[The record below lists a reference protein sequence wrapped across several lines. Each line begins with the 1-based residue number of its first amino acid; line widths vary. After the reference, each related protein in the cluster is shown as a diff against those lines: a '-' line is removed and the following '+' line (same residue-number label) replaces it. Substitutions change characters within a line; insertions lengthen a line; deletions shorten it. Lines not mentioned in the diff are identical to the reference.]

1 MAMKRTITESQ
12 ISQTFNLEDLLG
24 KKPSERQKEV
34 FFELAVDKIVDR
46 TVDGDDVRKRK
57 FKKYEQEYADRKGVD
72 VTSVDLVL
80 SGDMLNSFDESTKPM
95 TLG

>member
-1 MAMKRTITESQ
+1 MKRTITESQ

-57 FKKYEQEYADRKGVD
+57 FKKYEQEYAR
-72 VTSVDLVL
+72 
-80 SGDMLNSFDESTKPM
+80 P
-95 TLG
+95 